1 MTTYKRS
8 DRRHW
13 RYTLRRLAW
22 RVNLLLA
29 ALALLAVVWLAQ
41 AGAVSAAPRCPG
53 GTATSS
59 GCSYQIDR
67 DTVCVWPVTWQ
78 GNRVAWCV
86 RQAVQP

>member
-13 RYTLRRLAW
+13 RFTLRRVAW

-29 ALALLAVVWLAQ
+29 TLALLAVVWLAQ

-53 GTATSS
+53 GRPQPVAAATRSTATRPAS
-59 GCSYQIDR
+59 GRWS
-67 DTVCVWPVTWQ
+67 
-78 GNRVAWCV
+78 
-86 RQAVQP
+86 

>member
-13 RYTLRRLAW
+13 RFTLRRVAW

-29 ALALLAVVWLAQ
+29 TLALLAVVWLAQ

-53 GTATSS
+53 GTATAG

-67 DTVCVWPVTWQ
+67 DTSCFWPVVVNGQRVTWCIRQ
-78 GNRVAWCV
+78 G
-86 RQAVQP
+86 VQP